1 MAVSR
6 NVTVIPAIKRVGN
19 NKNSESKPK
28 IRVAA
33 YCRVSTDSEE
43 QASSYEIQIEHYT
56 KYIKKNKE
64 WELAGIFADD
74 GITGTNTKKREEFNR
89 MIEECMAG
97 KIDMIITK
105 SISRF
110 ARNTLDCLKYI
121 RQLKDKNIAV
131 FFEKENINTMDSK
144 GEVLLTIMASL
155 AQQESQSLSQ
165 NVKLGIQYRYQQ
177 GEVQVNHKRFL
188 GYTKDEN
195 KQLVIDPEGAEVVKR
210 IYREYLEGASLLQ
223 IARGLEADGILTAAG
238 KAKWRP
244 ETLKKILQNEKYIGD
259 ALLQKTYTV
268 DFLSKKRVKN
278 NGIVPQY
285 YVENSHEPI
294 IPREL
299 FMQVQEEMVR
309 RANIRGGKGGKKRVY
324 SSKYALSSIVYCG
337 QCGDIYRRVHWN
349 NRGYKSIVWRCVSRL
364 EEKGS
369 ECTAPTINEET
380 LQAAVVKAINEL
392 LTNKEPFL
400 STLQKNIAT
409 VLNEENDNTT
419 DDIDRRLEELQQQLL
434 IQAKSKN
441 DYEDVADEIYR
452 LRELKQNALVEN
464 ADREGK
470 RQRIAEMTDFLNKQ
484 SRELEE
490 YDEQLVRRLIEKV
503 TIYEA
508 KLTVEFKSGIE
519 IDEEI

>member
-1 MAVSR
+1 M
-6 NVTVIPAIKRVGN
+6 
-19 NKNSESKPK
+19 PK

-43 QASSYEIQIEHYT
+43 QATSYEAQIEHYT
-56 KYIKKNKE
+56 NYIKSNPE
-64 WELAGIFADD
+64 WELAGIFADE

-89 MIEECMAG
+89 MIEECMQG

-121 RQLKDKNIAV
+121 RQLKDKNIPV
-131 FFEKENINTMDSK
+131 YFEKENINTMDSK
-144 GEVLLTIMASL
+144 GEILLTIMASL

-165 NVKLGIQYRYQQ
+165 NAKLDIQYRYRQ
-177 GEVQVNHKRFL
+177 GKIHINHNRFL
-188 GYTKDEN
+188 GYTKDKDGN
-195 KQLVIDPEGAEVVKR
+195 LVIVPEEAEIVKR
-210 IYREYLEGASLLQ
+210 IYREYLEGSSMLQ
-223 IARGLEADGILTAAG
+223 IARGLEADGILTGAG
-238 KAKWRP
+238 NPRWH
-244 ETLKKILQNEKYIGD
+244 TSTINKILRNEKYIGD

-309 RANIRGGKGGKKRVY
+309 RANLRGGKGGKKRVY

-369 ECTAPTINEET
+369 ECTAPTINEEK
-380 LQAAVVKAINEL
+380 LQTSVVKAINEL
-392 LTNKEPFL
+392 LANKEPFL

-409 VLNEENDNTT
+409 VINEENDNAT
-419 DDIDRRLEELQQQLL
+419 DDIDSKLEELQQQLL
-434 IQAKSKN
+434 IQAKSRN

-464 ADREGK
+464 AEREGK
-470 RQRIAEMTDFLNKQ
+470 RQRIAEMTDFLNEQ
-484 SRELEE
+484 SCELEE
-490 YDEQLVRRLIEKV
+490 YDEQLVRRIIEKV
-503 TIYEA
+503 TVFDD
-508 KLTVEFKSGIE
+508 KLTVEFKSGVDIDIE
-519 IDEEI
+519 M

>member
-6 NVTVIPAIKRVGN
+6 NVTVIPAIKQVGN

-309 RANIRGGKGGKKRVY
+309 RANLRGGKGGKKRVY

-337 QCGDIYRRVHWN
+337 NCGDIYRRVHWN

-369 ECTAPTINEET
+369 ECTAPT
-380 LQAAVVKAINEL
+380 QC
-392 LTNKEPFL
+392 
-400 STLQKNIAT
+400 
-409 VLNEENDNTT
+409 
-419 DDIDRRLEELQQQLL
+419 QQL
-434 IQAKSKN
+434 N
-441 DYEDVADEIYR
+441 R
-452 LRELKQNALVEN
+452 L
-464 ADREGK
+464 
-470 RQRIAEMTDFLNKQ
+470 
-484 SRELEE
+484 
-490 YDEQLVRRLIEKV
+490 
-503 TIYEA
+503 
-508 KLTVEFKSGIE
+508 
-519 IDEEI
+519 

>member
-6 NVTVIPAIKRVGN
+6 NVTVIPAIKRIGS
-19 NKNSESKPK
+19 NKSSESKPK

-56 KYIKKNKE
+56 NYIKKNKE

-97 KIDMIITK
+97 NIDMIITK

-188 GYTKDEN
+188 GYTKAEN
-195 KQLVIDPEGAEVVKR
+195 KQLVIDPVGAEVVKR

-223 IARGLEADGILTAAG
+223 IARGLEADDILTAAG

-309 RANIRGGKGGKKRVY
+309 RANLRGGKGGKKRVY

-337 QCGDIYRRVHWN
+337 HCGDIYRRVHWN

-364 EEKGS
+364 DEKGS
-369 ECTAPTINEET
+369 ECCYV
-380 LQAAVVKAINEL
+380 Q
-392 LTNKEPFL
+392 
-400 STLQKNIAT
+400 
-409 VLNEENDNTT
+409 
-419 DDIDRRLEELQQQLL
+419 
-434 IQAKSKN
+434 
-441 DYEDVADEIYR
+441 
-452 LRELKQNALVEN
+452 
-464 ADREGK
+464 
-470 RQRIAEMTDFLNKQ
+470 
-484 SRELEE
+484 
-490 YDEQLVRRLIEKV
+490 
-503 TIYEA
+503 
-508 KLTVEFKSGIE
+508 
-519 IDEEI
+519 

>member
-1 MAVSR
+1 MAINR
-6 NVTVIPAIKRVGN
+6 NVKVIPARARVGN
-19 NKNSESKPK
+19 NVKPEEK
-28 IRVAA
+28 QKLRVAA

-43 QASSYEIQIEHYT
+43 QASSYEVQIEHYT
-56 KYIKKNKE
+56 NFINNNPE

-74 GITGTNTKKREEFNR
+74 GISGTNTKKREEFNR
-89 MIEECMAG
+89 MIEECMKG

-121 RQLKDKNIAV
+121 RQLKDKNIPV

-177 GEVQVNHKRFL
+177 GEVHVNHKRFL

-195 KQLVIDPEGAEVVKR
+195 KQLVIVPEEAVVVKR

-223 IARGLEADGILTAAG
+223 IGRGLEADGILTAAN
-238 KAKWRP
+238 KPRWRP

-268 DFLSKKRVKN
+268 DFLSKKRVVN

-294 IPREL
+294 IPREI

-309 RANIRGGKGGKKRVY
+309 RANLRSGKGGKKRVY
-324 SSKYALSSIVYCG
+324 SSKYALSSIVFCG
-337 QCGDIYRRVHWN
+337 QCDDIYRRVHWN
-349 NRGYKSIVWRCVSRL
+349 NRGCRSTVWRCVSRL

-369 ECTAPTINEET
+369 ECTSPTIKEDI
-380 LQAAVVKAINEL
+380 LQAAVVKAINEVL
-392 LTNKEPFL
+392 GSKDTFL
-400 STLQKNIAT
+400 STLQENIAT
-409 VLNEENDNTT
+409 VLNEENDKTI
-419 DDIDRRLEELQQQLL
+419 DDIDAKLDELQNELL
-434 IQAKSKN
+434 RLANSKA
-441 DYEDVADEIYR
+441 DYKEVADEIYR
-452 LRELKQNALVEN
+452 LRELKQNTLAEN
-464 ADREGK
+464 AEREGK
-470 RQRIAEMTDFLNKQ
+470 RQRIAEMTEFLNEQ
-484 SRELEE
+484 SYELEE
-490 YDEQLVRRLIEKV
+490 YDDLLVRRLIEKITV
-503 TIYEA
+503 FDD
-508 KLTVEFKSGIE
+508 KLVVEFKSDAEVDIE
-519 IDEEI
+519 I